1 MQTLKL
7 LLENNLSIPYQ
18 LGSEAGFPGA
28 DGQVFNLI
36 ESPNQVLKIS
46 VLFEDFES
54 KLEDQYNKIISVID
68 HIKCNNVPACARVYD
83 VQYIGK
89 FRQAW
94 YVNSSWREY
103 VLFYYTMEKLNKI
116 SQDEK
121 KVFHSVLSH
130 EDRGFPKSYSLKEIK
145 KMVDEMSLFLDFD
158 KEKVMLFCKQVQ
170 ELPFTHKDVHVRN
183 IMKDGSGNFK
193 LIDFDRC
200 ELRS

>member
-7 LLENNLSIPYQ
+7 IEENNLNIPYQ

-36 ESPNQVLKIS
+36 EYPNQVLKIS

-54 KLEDQYNKIISVID
+54 NLEDKYKEIISVLSY
-68 HIKCNNVPACARVYD
+68 IKDNDIPACARIYEIQHV
-83 VQYIGK
+83 GK

-94 YVNSSWREY
+94 YVNSSWRDY
-103 VLFYYTMEKLNKI
+103 FLFYYTMEKLNKI
-116 SQDEK
+116 SVDEK

-130 EDRGFPKSYSLKEIK
+130 EDRGFAKSYTLKQIK
-145 KMVDEMSLFLDFD
+145 KMVHEMSLFLDFD
-158 KEKVMLFCKQVQ
+158 KEKVMLFCEQV
-170 ELPFTHKDVHVRN
+170 ERLPFAHNDIHIRN
-183 IMKDGSGNFK
+183 IMKDEFSNFK

-200 ELRS
+200 QLRS